1 MKSRLPILAAACLAL
16 ACGGEGDGTV
26 ALPATSGDITSRGDA
41 PPVAVNPTS
50 PVMYPAALAREG
62 IEGTVLLRLTVD
74 STGQVLRDSVAIAES
89 SGYPALDSA
98 AVAGAAGLRFAP
110 ALRRGTP
117 ASASFIQPVHFRN
130 PAVPERP

>member
-1 MKSRLPILAAACLAL
+1 MKTRLLILAACLTL
-16 ACGGEGDGTV
+16 ACGGEGDGIV
-26 ALPATSGDITSRGDA
+26 ALPATSGDLTSRDDA

-50 PVMYPAALAREG
+50 PVVYPTTLAREG

-74 STGQVLRDSVAIAES
+74 STGQVLRDSIAVAES

-98 AVAGAAGLRFAP
+98 AIAGAAGLRFAP
-110 ALRRGTP
+110 ALRRGSP
-117 ASASFIQPVHFRN
+117 VSASFIQPVHFRN

>member
-1 MKSRLPILAAACLAL
+1 MKIRLLILAALLTL
-16 ACGGEGDGTV
+16 ACGGEGDGIV
-26 ALPATSGDITSRGDA
+26 SLPSTSGEINSRDDA
-41 PPVAVNPTS
+41 PPVAVNPMS
-50 PVMYPAALAREG
+50 PVVYPAALAREG

-74 STGQVLRDSVAIAES
+74 STGQVLRDSIAIAES

-110 ALRRGTP
+110 ALRRGAP
-117 ASASFIQPVHFRN
+117 VSASFIQPVHFRN